1 MYLEVT
7 VPYDRTV
14 HTGTRKGFLMSN
26 IKRVEIDA
34 EVPYNYLGTDFL
46 KEGEI
51 SFLAS
56 LLMHPSIGLK
66 YRYEQ
71 MSGVDLP
78 NGGYRA
84 MYRLSIRGEE
94 AIAFAA
100 LGRIVETF
108 RRQGWVCTG
117 RAMDIQFDNT
127 RTWEAL

>member
-1 MYLEVT
+1 
-7 VPYDRTV
+7 
-14 HTGTRKGFLMSN
+14 
-26 IKRVEIDA
+26 
-34 EVPYNYLGTDFL
+34 
-46 KEGEI
+46 
-51 SFLAS
+51 
-56 LLMHPSIGLK
+56 
-66 YRYEQ
+66 
-71 MSGVDLP
+71 
-78 NGGYRA
+78 